1 MQAKMKALKFNNTEV
16 SLDFTTYR
24 NNGTLAVQMNTVPDK
39 DLYGVVTANLCCP
52 LQSDTRAFV
61 DENNLPG
68 IGRWLKKHGFATPL
82 SYTQRS
88 GFCTYQLYEFQLP
101 F

>member
-1 MQAKMKALKFNNTEV
+1 MKALSFQNTEV
-16 SLDFTTYR
+16 TLDFTTYR
-24 NNGTLAVQMNTVPDK
+24 NNGTLAVQMTNVRDK
-39 DLYGVVTANLCCP
+39 DLYGMVTVNLCCP

-68 IGRWLKKHGFATPL
+68 IGTWLEEHGFASPL
-82 SYTQRS
+82 GYSQRS